1 MNNHF
6 LSEVINFMVF
16 RQENA
21 NLEADV
27 GSACQLKEL
36 ALTRWRKRG
45 LKADNVS
52 VIVCEFEESE
62 HDDVEMEESCG
73 SMYKCLMI
81 DHERPCKRKLQANQS
96 LAIPGEAEEK
106 RSREESSGCFMEGV
120 CDDCLTGKGDASDTE

>member
-1 MNNHF
+1 MF
-6 LSEVINFMVF
+6 F

-21 NLEADV
+21 NPEADV

-73 SMYKCLMI
+73 DGPPL
-81 DHERPCKRKLQANQS
+81 S
-96 LAIPGEAEEK
+96 L
-106 RSREESSGCFMEGV
+106 SRTHTHSEW
-120 CDDCLTGKGDASDTE
+120 